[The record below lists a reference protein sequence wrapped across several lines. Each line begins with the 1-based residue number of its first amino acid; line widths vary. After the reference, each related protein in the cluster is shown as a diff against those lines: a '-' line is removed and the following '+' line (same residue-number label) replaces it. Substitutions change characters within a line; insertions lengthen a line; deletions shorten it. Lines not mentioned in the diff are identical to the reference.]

1 MPHCTASLRRLFA
14 ERPPFFIETLDHS
27 EAVVKALAR
36 RDARGAREAK
46 RRDLEGLREWVERC
60 AAEEPTSGR
69 VMPLGA
75 ERAAS
80 QASRSQRLRRKI
92 A

>member
-1 MPHCTASLRRLFA
+1 M
-14 ERPPFFIETLDHS
+14 ES
-27 EAVVKALAR
+27 EAKLADGDRDPLAR
-36 RDARGAREAK
+36 LTPEHAYEVWR
-46 RRDLEGLREWVERC
+46 LVERC
-60 AAEEPTSGR
+60 AAEEPASGK

-80 QASRSQRLRRKI
+80 QVSRSQRLRRKI